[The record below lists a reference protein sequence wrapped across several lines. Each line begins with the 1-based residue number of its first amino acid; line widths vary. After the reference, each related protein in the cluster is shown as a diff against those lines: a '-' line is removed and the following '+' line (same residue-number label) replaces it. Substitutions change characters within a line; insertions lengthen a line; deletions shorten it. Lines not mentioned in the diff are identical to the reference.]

1 MHDISLESQRPAGLV
16 YDGMG
21 VQSSLLSY
29 SHWTPLDNSFRLK
42 FIGDYPLLRPTLRR
56 PYLLPEEGPHLLTPS
71 TYAVDDCEFG
81 GGGAP
86 S

>member
-1 MHDISLESQRPAGLV
+1 MSGCYGADHSLSELSEADPEKAGAELKVKISAE
-16 YDGMG
+16 
-21 VQSSLLSY
+21 
-29 SHWTPLDNSFRLK
+29 
-42 FIGDYPLLRPTLRR
+42 LLRPTLRR
-56 PYLLPEEGPHLLTPS
+56 PYLLPEDGAGLLTPS